1 MNKIQILIADN
12 HKLSREN
19 LSFVLNCDSRFQ
31 VMGECSIPEE
41 AVEFTKSGN
50 PDIILM
56 SINEPAFSE
65 LEATQQIR
73 NISPG
78 CGIIGISANPLPSFA
93 KKIMQRGAKGYVT
106 RNSSKDEIVRAILEV
121 SQGNK
126 YVCAEVK
133 NIVTEQL
140 FSDDHESSESGS
152 LTKREIQIINF
163 IKGGLSSK
171 EIASRL
177 FISLRTV
184 QAHRYNILKKLKL
197 KNSASLVN
205 FMNTKAAFI

>member
-1 MNKIQILIADN
+1 MNKIQILISDN

-31 VMGECSIPEE
+31 VMGECAIPEE

-73 NISPG
+73 SISPA
-78 CGIIGISANPLPSFA
+78 CGIIGISANPQPSFA

-140 FSDDHESSESGS
+140 FSDDQESAESGS

-171 EIASRL
+171 EIAAKL

>member
-31 VMGECSIPEE
+31 VMGECAIPEE
-41 AVEFTKSGN
+41 AVEFAKSGN

-73 NISPG
+73 NISPA
-78 CGIIGISANPLPSFA
+78 CGIIGISANPQPSFA

-106 RNSSKDEIVRAILEV
+106 KNSSKDEIVRAILEV

-140 FSDDHESSESGS
+140 FSDDQESAESGS

-171 EIASRL
+171 EIAGKL
-177 FISLRTV
+177 YISLRTV